1 MDMLSEII
9 IWYALITATGIVALP
24 IVSMVCKN
32 LADQGYCISKTVG
45 ILILTYLTWMLS
57 YQFSFSR
64 STVLMAGSILC
75 IISLLCAMKSMPR
88 ITKDTVIRNEALFF
102 VVFVVFLVIRAYNP
116 EITTF
121 GEKFMDFA
129 FLNAIMRTSQ
139 FPPYD
144 PWLAGESI
152 NFYYY
157 FGYLIVAVL
166 SKLSGISTT
175 ITYNLGLVTFSALAA
190 NAAFGVGHNLTR
202 NVRYGLLTTLF
213 VVFIANSYIV
223 FNVAGSLLHLPVVSR
238 EQVFG
243 LWAST
248 RVIPATINEFPYFS
262 FIFGDLHPHVISIPF
277 QLLALLLILNIYRS
291 KSGGMRMYGESRAC
305 ILAGML
311 LLALCIGAF
320 FTVNAWD
327 YPVYLVLFATVAL
340 AQQYRTAC
348 LKDAIL
354 PVAIVAILSI
364 VLFAPFYLDFQ
375 GTGASGIGIVHQNTL
390 LINFI
395 EIFALFIFLI
405 FSFLISHLNL
415 DERYV
420 IALLPVIL
428 LSLIFF
434 QILLVIVPL
443 ILLCIYLLSD
453 QASSSQDTMDNRF
466 VLILVLTGALL
477 ALFCEIFYLNDCL
490 GAPNERMNTVFK
502 LYLQIWILWGIAA
515 GYSVYSIY
523 SRYFAQPAYSTQPI
537 RSTEPPSER
546 SGSRIS
552 DSWIKS
558 IWTVIF
564 CILIVSCCIYLF
576 TGTCSKIT
584 LDHSPPTL
592 DGIEYLNESER
603 GAYLV
608 ILWIRSNIAGTPVI
622 LEAPGRSYSTG
633 SRISAFTGLP
643 TVIGWQ
649 GHERM
654 WRKDYDGVRL
664 RTSDVDA
671 IYSTPNINYAIGLL
685 NKYNVT
691 YIYIGTTERARYG
704 RGSDKFEDEDYFECV
719 YIGSTRIYKLKGSQ
733 DGDHDGRE
741 AINGTHGNRHT
752 RV

>member
-1 MDMLSEII
+1 MLSEII
-9 IWYALITATGIVALP
+9 IWYALITAIGIVALP

-32 LADQGYCISKTVG
+32 LTDQGYCISKTAG
-45 ILILTYLTWMLS
+45 ILMLTYLTWMLS

-75 IISLLCAMKSMPR
+75 VISLLCAMKNRPQ
-88 ITKDTVIRNEALFF
+88 ITKEIVIRNEALFF

-166 SKLSGISTT
+166 SKLSGISTA

-202 NVRYGLLTTLF
+202 NVRYGLLTMLF

-223 FNVAGSLLHLPVVSR
+223 FNVAAGLLHLPVASH

-415 DERYV
+415 DKRYV

-584 LDHSPPTL
+584 LDHNPPTL

-603 GAYLV
+603 GEYLV

-664 RTSDVDA
+664 RTGDVDA